1 MLIWSVIGYSNF
13 SAVPF
18 IVILLKDFLIMIKS
32 ERVTHSECVTTQDC
46 VYMSWHEGLL
56 VHQPAVVLEPT
67 TLRLRVLR
75 SRSTDWAKQAV
86 Y

>member
-1 MLIWSVIGYSNF
+1 MLIWSVISYSNF

-32 ERVTHSECVTTQDC
+32 ERVTHSECVTIQDF
-46 VYMSWHEGLL
+46 VSWHEGLL

-75 SRSTDWAKQAV
+75 STDWAKQAV